1 MRAGALLH
9 ARIQHQTKMELRAKV
24 ALHIRNGTL
33 HRQVFDA
40 VADSLMRGDFRPGDQ
55 LTIRQI
61 AARVGTSTM
70 PVREAVRR
78 LAALGALEVHPR
90 RHLSVPEINAESY
103 VEVAEMRKLLE
114 GRATFLACQR
124 ATKPKIAEIRSLHVQ
139 LMEAAR
145 ASSPPRLMRLNQQFH
160 FAVYRMAQSDLLL
173 ETITQ
178 LWLRVGPHLAHLF
191 DTPGEGKDRASAQS
205 YFTEHDALLKA
216 LASHDAGVAVA
227 AIVADID
234 NGTALFLDSLRR
246 SEGAGSVL
254 SLVTADGM
262 ARRTRKRKA

>member
-1 MRAGALLH
+1 VER
-9 ARIQHQTKMELRAKV
+9 RTKVNLN
-24 ALHIRNGTL
+24 IRDGTL

-40 VADSLMRGDFRPGDQ
+40 VADSLMRGDFKPGDH

-90 RHLSVPEINAESY
+90 RHLSVPVISAESY

-124 ATKPKIAEIRSLHVQ
+124 ATKPRIAKIRSLHVQ
-139 LMEAAR
+139 LMEAAS

-160 FAVYRMAQSDLLL
+160 FEIYRMAQSDLLL
-173 ETITQ
+173 ENITQ

-191 DTPGEGKDRASAQS
+191 DSPVKGQDRAGGPG
-205 YFTEHDALLKA
+205 YFGEHEVLLKA
-216 LASHDAGVAVA
+216 LASRNAEAAVA
-227 AIVADID
+227 ATVGDID
-234 NGTALFLDSLRR
+234 NGTALFLESLRS
-246 SEGAGSVL
+246 SEGADSVL
-254 SLVTADGM
+254 SLMTAGKM
-262 ARRTRKRKA
+262 ARITRKSK

>member
-1 MRAGALLH
+1 
-9 ARIQHQTKMELRAKV
+9 MELQAKMG
-24 ALHIRNGTL
+24 LSTQHGTL

-90 RHLSVPEINAESY
+90 RRLCVPAITAESY

-124 ATKPKIAEIRSLHVQ
+124 ATKQDIAAVSGIHGQ
-139 LMEAAR
+139 LMEASR
-145 ASSPPRLMRLNQQFH
+145 TTSSARLMRLNQQFH
-160 FAVYRMAQSDLLL
+160 FAVYRLAGSELLL

-191 DTPGEGKDRASAQS
+191 DKRSGGPKGGP
-205 YFTEHDALLKA
+205 YFTEHESLLKA
-216 LASHDAGVAVA
+216 LANRDAHTAVA

-234 NGTALFLDSLRR
+234 NGTALFLESLRT
-246 SEGAGSVL
+246 SEGAASAL
-254 SLVTADGM
+254 SLVTGAVPKS
-262 ARRTRKRKA
+262 ATRRKRKAAVRAT